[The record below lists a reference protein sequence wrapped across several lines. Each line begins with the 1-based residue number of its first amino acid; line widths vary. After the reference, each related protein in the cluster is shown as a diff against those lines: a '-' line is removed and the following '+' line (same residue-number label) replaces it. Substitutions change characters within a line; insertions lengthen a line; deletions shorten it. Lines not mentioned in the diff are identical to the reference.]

1 MKNIFKRNKT
11 TLLLIIMGIVTI
23 SVICFKKY
31 MIDSYGVKYVFNEE
45 GSGGKFNIIPKPM
58 SYQSKDGKFILTKDS
73 TIYIKGKNDEE
84 TEQIKRIAEFIRE
97 KLNASTGFDLQI
109 VASDKPVDGSI
120 YLTTINSDEE
130 LGNEGYEINTTS
142 ELVKITAYKP
152 EGISRGVQTLRQL
165 LPPEIDSSKV
175 FDNIEWNVP
184 ASVIKDKP
192 EYSYRGLMIDVARHF
207 FTVDE
212 IKRQIDLAAQ
222 YKINKVHLHL
232 SDDQGWRLEIEKYP
246 DLTLIG
252 GSTEVGGGPGGY
264 YTQE

>member
-1 MKNIFKRNKT
+1 M
-11 TLLLIIMGIVTI
+11 
-23 SVICFKKY
+23 
-31 MIDSYGVKYVFNEE
+31 
-45 GSGGKFNIIPKPM
+45 
-58 SYQSKDGKFILTKDS
+58 
-73 TIYIKGKNDEE
+73 
-84 TEQIKRIAEFIRE
+84 
-97 KLNASTGFDLQI
+97 QI

-212 IKRQIDLAAQ
+212 IKRQMDLAAQ

-232 SDDQGWRLEIEKYP
+232 SDDQGWRLEIKKYP